1 MKAFELSPADAS
13 AAVALWEACGLT
25 RPWNDPASDF
35 ARALGGPS
43 STVLGVRASGGGI
56 SLLGTV
62 MVGGDGHRGWV
73 YYLAVSPESQ
83 GQGLGR
89 ALMGAAEDW
98 LRERDLPKIQLMVR
112 RGNDGVVAFYERLGY
127 AIQDVLVLGR
137 RLDD

>member
-1 MKAFELSPADAS
+1 MQAVELSPADAP
-13 AAVALWEACGLT
+13 AAVGLWEACGLT
-25 RPWNDPASDF
+25 RPWNDPVSDF
-35 ARALGGPS
+35 TRALGGPS
-43 STVLGVRASGGGI
+43 STVLGLRASGDGA

-73 YYLAVSPESQ
+73 YYLAVRPELQ

-89 ALMGAAEDW
+89 VLMHAADDW